1 MGKSQHLLAEQSPN
15 SGFGDNPLIFNQTPD
30 LAFGH
35 SVADPIISGQF
46 DLLNKIS
53 LVILWLK

>member
-30 LAFGH
+30 LAF
-35 SVADPIISGQF
+35 AYTLLISKSGGA
-46 DLLNKIS
+46 KY
-53 LVILWLK
+53 